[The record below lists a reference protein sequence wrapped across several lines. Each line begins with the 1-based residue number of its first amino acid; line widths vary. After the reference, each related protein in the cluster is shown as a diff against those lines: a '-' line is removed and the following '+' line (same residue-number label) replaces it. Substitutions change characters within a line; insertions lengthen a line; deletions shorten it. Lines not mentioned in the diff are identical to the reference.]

1 MSYDNTAALM
11 SAGMKCLRDGL
22 GVLESEIFIATIKA
36 EDIDYTTWRQSQH
49 WVNIPLDE
57 AIDNAVNF
65 VNGNPGVIPKNATVI

>member
-1 MSYDNTAALM
+1 MSYDNTAAIM

-36 EDIDYTTWRQSQH
+36 EDINYTEWRQSQP

-57 AIDNAVNF
+57 AIDNAINF
-65 VNGNPGVIPKNATVI
+65 VKNNPSAIPQNATLI